1 MKRIALAS
9 AVLLSACGS
18 KELIPPPGMPLPVG
32 LHLTSVRHPALAYGS
47 VTGEASGKPPAVEK
61 AYARELRGHGWQVE
75 LHRGRL
81 VARRG
86 PWELD
91 ARLYAHASRTLFAAE
106 ERHSHFY
113 VVPRPRAKVNPQ
125 FFASRVDEARRA
137 EQLAWRYEREKKLR
151 QSASTLEYA
160 IAIAA
165 DGELLA
171 QRFAKPY
178 AGESHQII
186 LDSRMRLGFV
196 LARQKQRTQAFV
208 EWRKLLHDVSSNERP
223 PHNAKDMHARAWSGL
238 VLALDARTVGTA
250 PTHDELAFVHV
261 LLAAEKTQP
270 HKAPIRV
277 AERKPQPKRHKAW
290 WKFWK

>member
-1 MKRIALAS
+1 MKRITFAGV
-9 AVLLSACGS
+9 VLLSACAS
-18 KELIPPPGMPLPVG
+18 KELIAPPGMPLPAG

-47 VTGEASGKPPAVEK
+47 VTGEASGKPSAVEK
-61 AYARELRGHGWQVE
+61 AYARDLRGHGWQVE

-81 VARRG
+81 IARRG

-91 ARLYAHASRTLFAAE
+91 ARLYARASRTLFAAE

-125 FFASRVDEARRA
+125 FFASRIDEARTT

-151 QSASTLEYA
+151 QSASTLESA

-165 DGELLA
+165 DGEMLA
-171 QRFAKPY
+171 QRFAKRY
-178 AGESHQII
+178 AHDSKQII

-196 LARQKQRTQAFV
+196 LAKQKQRTQAFV
-208 EWRKLLHDVSSNERP
+208 EWRKLLHDVSSNDRV
-223 PHNAKDMHARAWSGL
+223 PHNANAMHARAWSGL
-238 VLALDARTVGTA
+238 ARALDARAVGTA
-250 PTHDELAFVHV
+250 PTHDELAFVYV
-261 LLAAEKTQP
+261 LLAGE
-270 HKAPIRV
+270 
-277 AERKPQPKRHKAW
+277 KPQPREVW